1 MVGRITA
8 DEGNGLDWRVQ
19 VDLAERGGA
28 VRPREASASGGHRQ
42 MLGRDDG
49 LTLAGSPN
57 HTPRFETVSGAHFK
71 QFENDCVFSASFQV
85 SAAR

>member
-8 DEGNGLDWRVQ
+8 DQGNGLGWWVE

-28 VRPREASASGGHRQ
+28 VRPREPSASGGHRQ

-71 QFENDCVFSASFQV
+71 QFENDCVFLGTAQQ
-85 SAAR
+85 